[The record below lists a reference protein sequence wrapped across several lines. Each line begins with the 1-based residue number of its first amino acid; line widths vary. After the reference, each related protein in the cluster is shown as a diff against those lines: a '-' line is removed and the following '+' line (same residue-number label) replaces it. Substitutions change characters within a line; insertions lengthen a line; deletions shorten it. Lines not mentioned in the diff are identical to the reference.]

1 MKLKI
6 LENKKNRMVL
16 ELIGE
21 THTFCNALKKELW
34 NDKHVKAAGYNISH
48 PYVGVP
54 KIIVETDGS
63 ESPKKALIE
72 AAKRLEKTADKFK
85 KVFAKGVKW

>member
-6 LENKKNRMVL
+6 LEEKKKRMVL
-16 ELIGE
+16 EIKGE

-34 NDKHVKAAGYNISH
+34 NDSHVKAAGYNIPH

-54 KIIVETDGS
+54 KLIVETDGS

-72 AAKRLEKTADKFK
+72 AAKRLQKNADKFK
-85 KVFAKGVKW
+85 SVFSKGVK

>member
-16 ELIGE
+16 EIKGE

-34 NDKHVKAAGYNISH
+34 NDKHVKAAGYNIQH
-48 PYVGVP
+48 PVIGVP
-54 KIIVETDGS
+54 KIVVETDGV
-63 ESPKKALIE
+63 EKPKKALIE
-72 AAKRLEKTADKFK
+72 AAKRLDKIASKFK
-85 KVFAKGVKW
+85 SVFVKGIK